1 MGASNFEGQKN
12 EREREK
18 KKKRRRKE
26 EEGDLGLYPNE
37 VQLVKTNCPYIG
49 ESSSK

>member
-18 KKKRRRKE
+18 KKKRSIIGHIMNLGSRRNTDIPRA
-26 EEGDLGLYPNE
+26 GP
-37 VQLVKTNCPYIG
+37 Q
-49 ESSSK
+49 

>member
-1 MGASNFEGQKN
+1 MKIQKMGASNFEGQKN

-26 EEGDLGLYPNE
+26 EEGDLGLFW
-37 VQLVKTNCPYIG
+37 G
-49 ESSSK
+49 

>member
-26 EEGDLGLYPNE
+26 EEGDLGLFW
-37 VQLVKTNCPYIG
+37 G
-49 ESSSK
+49 